1 MHDDET
7 IDPDE
12 VRHILRRVAAYR
24 AVCERVRRGSTGSL
38 IFGAIMLAI
47 WYFALGKLQFEWF
60 GIVYLTLA
68 CLEFGSG
75 LLNRFFPTAEGVLL
89 AAIVLMSFGG
99 WNVARYVLVWQNLM
113 PQAGGNVIFAV
124 LGVMWLIQG
133 FRQAQ
138 GYLQLRREFADRPTG
153 AQIRWFND
161 LLREIKFSDP
171 KVDAQAV
178 FFDTQ
183 PPLTGKLLG
192 DTAFFVEKGDEAI
205 IVSRRQ
211 VNLEREDMGDD
222 RPARGYL
229 SIGGMDFPTFP
240 LGTKTWDN
248 YVAWK
253 REGGEEPPPPIVR
266 AARRRRRDEDDD
278 E

>member
-1 MHDDET
+1 MHDDDRT

-12 VRHILRRVAAYR
+12 ARHVLRRVAAYR
-24 AVCERVRRGSTGSL
+24 EVCERVRKGSTGAL

-47 WYFALGKLQFEWF
+47 WYFALGKLQYEWF
-60 GIVYLTLA
+60 GIVYLALA

-75 LLNRFFPTAEGVLL
+75 LLNRFFPSAEGVLL

-124 LGVMWLIQG
+124 LGAMWLIQG

-171 KVDAQAV
+171 KTDAQAV
-178 FFDTQ
+178 FFDTH

-192 DTAFFVEKGDEAI
+192 DTAFFVEKGDETI
-205 IVSRRQ
+205 IVSRRD
-211 VNLEREDMGDD
+211 VRLEREEMGEG

-229 SIGGMDFPTFP
+229 TIGGADFRPFP

-253 REGGEEPPPPIVR
+253 REGGEEPPPPVVR
-266 AARRRRRDEDDD
+266 PTRRRRDEDDG